1 VGAWSWRRGERL
13 RGEGGRG
20 RKKRRVEE
28 LTGGEGEVG
37 RKRGKGR
44 REEEEVAAVSGVGE
58 G

>member
-1 VGAWSWRRGERL
+1 M